1 MLDYR
6 PLCAACSEDVA
17 ALFALFEQ
25 APGYSL
31 TVEGRLPSLEDA
43 RAALSEAPPEK
54 ELKDKFFGGYWKDGA
69 LVGCTDLIRGYP
81 EPDIAF
87 LGLLL
92 FSETH
97 QGQGLGVSALEHIA
111 NLSRS
116 WGCTALRLA
125 VIDKN
130 ERALAFWRR
139 EGFRE
144 LYRKPTTNFRGD
156 AIVMQNSL

>member
-6 PLCAACSEDVA
+6 PLRAACSEDVA

-31 TVEGRLPSLEDA
+31 IVEGRLPRPEDA
-43 RAALSEAPPEK
+43 RAALSQTPPGK
-54 ELKDKFFGGYWKDGA
+54 AQKDKFFGGYWKDGA
-69 LVGCTDLIRGYP
+69 LVGCMDLIRGYP
-81 EPDIAF
+81 EPDVAF

-111 NLSRS
+111 SLSRS
-116 WGCTALRLA
+116 WRCAALRLA

-144 LYRKPTTNFRGD
+144 LCRKPAINFAGD
-156 AIVMQNSL
+156 AIVLHKAL